1 MSKQIQ
7 VVVAGHICLDII
19 PDLSRGTAQG
29 DPFFVPGK
37 LMEIGPATLSTGGP
51 VSNTGLALLL
61 LGIPTALMGKVGDDP
76 FGLLVRRLLEQRGAG
91 DGLIV
96 LPGDTTSYTI
106 VLSPP
111 GFDRMFLHD
120 PAANNTFC
128 AEDIRYDLV
137 AKASLFHLGYPPLM
151 RRLYEDQG
159 QELTDIFR
167 QVKQLGATTSLDMS
181 LPDPNAPSGQVDWRA
196 ILRRVLPHVDIFL
209 PSAEETLYM
218 LDRPR
223 FERYLTTRPDNM
235 LSQFT
240 GEDLTRLS
248 DALLEM
254 GGKIIGIKC
263 GERGFYLRT
272 ASASCLQDI
281 GQAKPHDL
289 AEWVDREVWEPSF
302 HVANYAGATGSGDSA
317 IAGFLAAYLRGHSL
331 EQCLRYACAVG
342 GFNVTA
348 PDALS
353 GLRTWAETVA
363 AVQAD
368 WGKNPLFIA
377 DDGWSCDPDGVW
389 RGPNDIKKG
398 QHPHYERNKGLP
410 GNRSCHLPDALGPR
424 MAVPGLGAAAL
435 ADPHDGWAA

>member
-1 MSKQIQ
+1 MSCRQERFVSTQSQ

-19 PDLSRGTAQG
+19 PDLSRGTVQGAQ
-29 DPFFVPGK
+29 FFVPGK
-37 LMEIGPATLSTGGP
+37 LAEIGPATLSTGGP

-61 LGIPTALMGKVGDDP
+61 LGIPTALMGKVGDDH
-76 FGLLVRRLLEQRGAG
+76 FGLMVRRLLEQRGAG
-91 DGLIV
+91 EGLIV

-106 VLSPP
+106 ALSPP

-128 AEDIRYDLV
+128 AEDIHYDLV
-137 AKASLFHLGYPPLM
+137 AQASLFHLGYPPLM
-151 RRLYEDQG
+151 RRLFEDEG
-159 QELTDIFR
+159 RELAEIFSR
-167 QVKQLGATTSLDMS
+167 VKQLGVTTSLDMS
-181 LPDPNAPSGQVDWRA
+181 LPDPNAPSGQADWHA
-196 ILRRVLPHVDIFL
+196 ILGRVMPHVDIYL

-223 FERYLTTRPDNM
+223 FERYLATGSGNM

-248 DALLEM
+248 DALLKM

-272 ASASCLQDI
+272 AGATRL
-281 GQAKPHDL
+281 HDMGRANPQPL
-289 AEWVDREVWEPSF
+289 AGWVAREVWEPSF

-317 IAGFLAAYLRGHSL
+317 IAGFLAAYLRGHAM

-353 GLRTWAETVA
+353 GLRTWEETVA
-363 AVQAD
+363 AVKLG
-368 WGKNPLFIA
+368 WKKNPL
-377 DDGWSCDPDGVW
+377 P
-389 RGPNDIKKG
+389 
-398 QHPHYERNKGLP
+398 
-410 GNRSCHLPDALGPR
+410 
-424 MAVPGLGAAAL
+424 L
-435 ADPHDGWAA
+435 ADFGWYCDASALWHGRRDTKKEQVPQI